1 MLQTFATVE
10 INLQFLTIFALQWH
24 GAMSRDIFGYHREG
38 SLKVGDIAKH
48 PTRHRVNSTT
58 KSDLAQILI
67 FMAVFRASPSA
78 WYQVTSLPATLE
90 IPPFCLNIPTTIN
103 VVVLFKDGGLKK
115 IFLLYSSVPTDFE
128 QIFIY
133 FLTILV
139 SILLLSAPFFYSC
152 QYFKCLII
160 FCFSIDIRLTH
171 SV

>member
-1 MLQTFATVE
+1 
-10 INLQFLTIFALQWH
+10 
-24 GAMSRDIFGYHREG
+24 
-38 SLKVGDIAKH
+38 
-48 PTRHRVNSTT
+48 
-58 KSDLAQILI
+58 
-67 FMAVFRASPSA
+67 
-78 WYQVTSLPATLE
+78 
-90 IPPFCLNIPTTIN
+90 
-103 VVVLFKDGGLKK
+103 LKK